1 MEISEPGGP
10 PTSERTYDFDFIIG
24 PWDVLLRD
32 ILVSPTFTNKYLRE
46 NELRLVK
53 ALWDSQIFTI
63 ALYLLYFLIFTSQ

>member
-24 PWDVLLRD
+24 PWDVLLLWD
-32 ILVSPTFTNKYLRE
+32 ILVSPTFTNKYPRE

-53 ALWDSQIFTI
+53 AL
-63 ALYLLYFLIFTSQ
+63 